1 MSPLITQPLA
11 WLALLLRPP
20 VLLQLLP
27 SLLILLLL
35 LRLRLRFQRGW
46 FASLPWGL
54 PLLGC
59 LVAYGLLLGLAGQR
73 WGLVLLQGQI
83 LSIWMLL
90 RVIESRLLARW
101 LPPLTLRLL
110 VSRLIRP
117 LFFVAVALLCMDAL
131 GSLQSMAAFSLGKW
145 FGSEILLGRLFEVAL
160 VLYLVGVG
168 ASLPATALGWVAQRS
183 LDLTKG
189 GRRAFDLV
197 CQYVIIGLAV
207 VWALQRLGIN
217 QTGVLAV
224 AGGLSVGLGFGVKE
238 VFSNFIS
245 GLWLLFE
252 GSVRPGEVLM
262 HEGEACEVRRLGLR
276 AATLWRGSDNAEL
289 VVPNQTFFTSTTT
302 TYTRSDRMRRCRFEI
317 QVAAAWPPQQIMAS
331 LETIAAAHPA
341 VLQDPAPRARLMEF
355 GSETNRFGLSFSIAD
370 PLTASRVT
378 SDVLLSVWQSFEKLG
393 MFPFPTAAVATTA
406 SPAPTASPAGAA
418 PEPQPDD

>member
-1 MSPLITQPLA
+1 
-11 WLALLLRPP
+11 
-20 VLLQLLP
+20 
-27 SLLILLLL
+27 
-35 LRLRLRFQRGW
+35 
-46 FASLPWGL
+46 
-54 PLLGC
+54 
-59 LVAYGLLLGLAGQR
+59 
-73 WGLVLLQGQI
+73 
-83 LSIWMLL
+83 
-90 RVIESRLLARW
+90 LLARW

>member
-1 MSPLITQPLA
+1 MNALITQPLA
-11 WLALLLRPP
+11 WLALLQRLP

-27 SLLILLLL
+27 TVAILLALL
-35 LRLRLRFQRGW
+35 HVRHRTRYLARV
-46 FASLPWGL
+46 PWGL

-59 LVAYGLLLGLAGQR
+59 LSAYGLLLALLGQR
-73 WGLVLLQGQI
+73 WGLVLLEAQI
-83 LSIWMLL
+83 LSVWVLL
-90 RVIESRLLARW
+90 RLVENRLLARW
-101 LPPLTLRLL
+101 LSPQTLRLL

-117 LFFVAVALLCMDAL
+117 LFFVGVALVCLDAL
-131 GSLQSMAAFSLGKW
+131 VSLQALAAQSVGVW
-145 FGSEILLGRLFEVAL
+145 FGSEIRLGRLSEVLL
-160 VLYLVGVG
+160 VLYLVAVG
-168 ASLPATALGWVAQRS
+168 SSLPATALGWLAQRS
-183 LDLTKG
+183 LDLSQG

-197 CQYVIIGLAV
+197 LQYVIIGLAL

-289 VVPNQTFFTSTTT
+289 VVPNQTFFTKTTT

-317 QVAAAWPPQQIMAS
+317 QAQPGWPPQEILAL
-331 LETIAAAHPA
+331 LETIAGDNPA
-341 VLQDPAPRARLMEF
+341 VLKDPAPRARLIEF
-355 GSETNRFGLSFSIAD
+355 GSDTNRYGLSFSIAD
-370 PLTASRVT
+370 PLTAGKVT
-378 SDVLLSVWQSFEKLG
+378 ADVLLAVWHSFESRGILTQ
-393 MFPFPTAAVATTA
+393 PT
-406 SPAPTASPAGAA
+406 PTAS
-418 PEPQPDD
+418 EPQP

>member
-1 MSPLITQPLA
+1 VNGLISQLLA
-11 WLALLLRPP
+11 WCALAFRGA
-20 VLLQLLP
+20 VLLQILP
-27 SLLILLLL
+27 TLAILLGLL
-35 LRLRLRFQRGW
+35 HLRLHTRRL
-46 FASLPWGL
+46 SPVPWGL

-59 LVAYGLLLGLAGQR
+59 LIVYGLLLALLGQR
-73 WGLVLLQGQI
+73 WGLVLLEGQI
-83 LSIWMLL
+83 LAVWMVL
-90 RVIESRLLARW
+90 RLIENRLLARL

-117 LFFVAVALLCMDAL
+117 LFLLGVAMVILDAL
-131 GSLQSMAAFSLGKW
+131 GSLQALAGQSVGVW
-145 FGSEILLGRLFEVAL
+145 FGSEILLGRLYEVLL
-160 VLYLVGVG
+160 VLYLVAVG
-168 ASLPATALGWVAQRS
+168 SSLPASALGWLAQRS
-183 LDLTKG
+183 LDLSQG

-197 CQYVIIGLAV
+197 LQYVIIGLAL

-276 AATLWRGSDNAEL
+276 AATLWRSSDNAEL
-289 VVPNQTFFTSTTT
+289 VVPNQTFFTNTTT

-317 QVAAAWPPQQIMAS
+317 QAQAHCQPREILAL
-331 LETIAAAHPA
+331 LESIAAENPL
-341 VLQDPAPRARLMEF
+341 VLNNPAPRARLIEF
-355 GSETNRFGLSFSIAD
+355 GIETNRYGLSFSIAD
-370 PLTASRVT
+370 PLTAGKVT
-378 SDVLLSVWQSFEKLG
+378 ADVLLAVWHSFERRGILTL
-393 MFPFPTAAVATTA
+393 PA
-406 SPAPTASPAGAA
+406 SVMGAESQPAS
-418 PEPQPDD
+418 

>member
-1 MSPLITQPLA
+1 MNSLITQPLA
-11 WLALLLRPP
+11 WAALLLRVP

-27 SLLILLLL
+27 SLAILLALL
-35 LRLRLRFQRGW
+35 HLRRRTRHL
-46 FASLPWGL
+46 AKVPWGL
-54 PLLGC
+54 PLLVC
-59 LVAYGLLLGLAGQR
+59 LIAQGLLMAGLGQR
-73 WGLVLLQGQI
+73 WGLVLLEGQI
-83 LSIWMLL
+83 LSVWLLL
-90 RVIESRLLARW
+90 RLLENRVLARW

-117 LFFVAVALLCMDAL
+117 LFFVGVALVILDAI
-131 GSLQSMAAFSLGKW
+131 GSLQAVGRQSVGVW
-145 FGSEILLGRLFEVAL
+145 FGSEILLGRLCEVLL
-160 VLYLVGVG
+160 VLYLAAVG
-168 ASLPATALGWVAQRS
+168 AALPANALGWLAQRS
-183 LDLTKG
+183 LDLSQG

-197 CQYVIIGLAV
+197 LQYVIIGLTL

-262 HEGEACEVRRLGLR
+262 HDGEACEVRRLGLR

-289 VVPNQTFFTSTTT
+289 VVPNQTFFTKTTT

-317 QVAAAWPPQQIMAS
+317 QAQAACQPHEILTL
-331 LETIAAAHPA
+331 LESIAAENPA
-341 VLQDPAPRARLMEF
+341 VLHDPAPRARLIEF
-355 GSETNRFGLSFSIAD
+355 GSETNRYGLSFSIAD
-370 PLTASRVT
+370 PLTAGKVT
-378 SDVLLSVWQSFEKLG
+378 ADVLLAVWQSFESRGIL
-393 MFPFPTAAVATTA
+393 TQAAP
-406 SPAPTASPAGAA
+406 SPADGAQPAL
-418 PEPQPDD
+418 